1 MNQIGKK
8 LAELR
13 IEKGLSQPELA
24 ERLTAI
30 GIPTNGQKIS
40 KWETD
45 YSVPNAYQFL
55 GLCNILDIRDVLEQF
70 NIKENPISQL
80 DKIGKQKV
88 NEFIELLVLSG
99 KYSQKS
105 THVIPYTRQ
114 IKLFDIPVSAGA
126 GEFLDSDTYEL
137 IKIGNDVPEIADFA
151 LRISGNSMEPEYCD
165 GQVVWVHKQDVLNDG
180 EIGIFGYDNNAY
192 CKKLSLTTAG
202 TKLISLNSDYAPIEI
217 PKNGVLHVFGKVVGK
232 NNSLLSSLE

>member
-8 LAELR
+8 LSELR

-24 ERLTAI
+24 SLLNNI
-30 GIPTNGQKIS
+30 GITASGQKIS

-55 GLCNILDIRDVLEQF
+55 GLCNILEIRDVLDVF

-80 DKIGKQKV
+80 DKIGKQKAH
-88 NEFIELLVLSG
+88 EYIELLILSG
-99 KYSQKS
+99 KYTKKS
-105 THVIPYTRQ
+105 VNIIPFTRQ
-114 IKLFDIPVSAGA
+114 MKLFNIPVSAGT
-126 GEFLDSDTYEL
+126 GEFLDSDAYEL
-137 IKIGNDVPEIADFA
+137 IDVGNDVPETADFA
-151 LRISGNSMEPEYCD
+151 LRISGNSMEPEYHD
-165 GQVVWVHKQDVLNDG
+165 GQIVWVHQQDILNDG

-202 TKLISLNSDYAPIEI
+202 TKLISINTDYAPIVI
-217 PKNGVLHVFGKVVGK
+217 TKNEVLHVFGKVLGT
-232 NNSLLSSLE
+232 

>member
-1 MNQIGKK
+1 MNQIGQK
-8 LAELR
+8 LSELR

-24 ERLTAI
+24 ALLTTI

-45 YSVPNAYQFL
+45 YSIPNAYQFL
-55 GLCNILDIRDVLEQF
+55 GLCNILGIRDVLDVF

-88 NEFIELLVLSG
+88 DEYIELLILSG
-99 KYSQKS
+99 KYTRKPAN
-105 THVIPYTRQ
+105 VIPFTRQ
-114 IKLFDIPVSAGA
+114 IKLFNIPVSAGS
-126 GEFLDSDTYEL
+126 GEFLDSDAYEL
-137 IKIGNDVPEIADFA
+137 IDIGNDVPETADFA
-151 LRISGNSMEPEYCD
+151 LRISGNSMEPQYHD
-165 GQVVWVHKQDVLNDG
+165 GQIVWVHQQDVLNDG

-202 TKLISLNSDYAPIEI
+202 TKLISLNSNYAPIEI
-217 PKNGVLHVFGKVVGK
+217 SKNEVLHVFGRVLGT
-232 NNSLLSSLE
+232 

>member
-8 LAELR
+8 LSELR

-24 ERLTAI
+24 ERLTTM

-55 GLCNILDIRDVLEQF
+55 GLCNILGIRDVLEEF
-70 NIKENPISQL
+70 NIKENPISKL

-88 NEFIELLVLSG
+88 DEYIELLILSG
-99 KYSQKS
+99 KYTKE
-105 THVIPYTRQ
+105 TANVIPFTRQ
-114 IKLFDIPVSAGA
+114 IKLFHIPVSAGT
-126 GEFLDSDTYEL
+126 GEFLDSDAYEL
-137 IKIGNDVPEIADFA
+137 INTGNDVPETADFA
-151 LRISGNSMEPEYCD
+151 LRISGNSMEPEYHD
-165 GQVVWVHKQDVLNDG
+165 GQIVWVHQQDVLNDG
-180 EIGIFGYDNNAY
+180 EVGIFGYDNNAY

-202 TKLISLNSDYAPIEI
+202 TKLISLNTDYAPIEI
-217 PKNGVLHVFGKVVGK
+217 PKNEVLHVFGKIVGT
-232 NNSLLSSLE
+232 LI